1 MVDDP
6 GQYRGAAVEEQGE
19 AALATLAGSISV
31 LYALSLSSSRVPLE
45 PRVLVPTAPFQF
57 HPSRERFPCHI

>member
-6 GQYRGAAVEEQGE
+6 GQYRGAAVEEQGG

-45 PRVLVPTAPFQF
+45 P
-57 HPSRERFPCHI
+57 